1 MGTLLGA
8 SRELFIV
15 LGDPEHHH
23 PRIGVVHLLGLSA
36 NLLGAVPPVLCVVDQ
51 TLASWGRNRTV
62 RTAVPLSPHRDT
74 GPVHGRGGFSRFR
87 ETPLAAMLQP
97 WTAQCLISPSG
108 RGSTRPRGKRRR
120 RSMRPR
126 PAQLQPSL
134 PRNGLAIERLP
145 RVSRRQ
151 LPTPAA
157 STRRSPP
164 WIPKNIV
171 RRSPRIPK
179 RHSRGCVGC
188 LALER

>member
-134 PRNGLAIERLP
+134 PHEDPSGDRRAYCETERKRPQKHKHCNLGG
-145 RVSRRQ
+145 RAVDDHFQ
-151 LPTPAA
+151 NVL
-157 STRRSPP
+157 
-164 WIPKNIV
+164 
-171 RRSPRIPK
+171 RI
-179 RHSRGCVGC
+179 
-188 LALER
+188 